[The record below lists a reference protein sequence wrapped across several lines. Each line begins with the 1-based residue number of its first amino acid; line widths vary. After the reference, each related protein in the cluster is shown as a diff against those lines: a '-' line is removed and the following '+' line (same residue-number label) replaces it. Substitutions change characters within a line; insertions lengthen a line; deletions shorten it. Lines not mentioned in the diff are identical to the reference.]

1 MDTALFAMTT
11 WGSVMHSPSSY
22 QSLIDNLSR
31 EDRQKAQDDLAKRF
45 GHGGVDSETWF
56 KLRGLFQALT
66 KGEEH
71 EHKS

>member
-1 MDTALFAMTT
+1 M
-11 WGSVMHSPSSY
+11 SNSPSSY

-31 EDRQKAQDDLAKRF
+31 KDRQKAQDDLAKRF

-56 KLRGLFQALT
+56 ELRGLFLALT

-71 EHKS
+71 ERKA